1 MNICVDIGNS
11 SAKLGIFDNNQLVE
25 VHPQVAERSITK
37 LLKTHR
43 PDRVIVSSV
52 RKRVGKIVD
61 QSKNNAKT
69 LVLGHK
75 TPLPIKSTYRTIE
88 TLGVDRIAA
97 AVGANYL
104 YPNQNCLII
113 DAGTCITYDVV
124 DTFGTHHGGGIS
136 PGLEMRLK
144 SMHKFT
150 SKLPVVALK
159 GTSELIGKT
168 TAECMRS
175 GTIWGAIAELEG
187 IIARYRLFYDNL
199 TTIICGGDA
208 FFFESKL
215 KDHIFANPNLVLI
228 GLNQILRFN
237 LND

>member
-11 SAKLGIFDNNQLVE
+11 SAKLGIFDNNQLVD
-25 VHPQVAERSITK
+25 VHLKVADRGIAK
-37 LLKTHR
+37 FLKTHR
-43 PDRVIVSSV
+43 PDGVIISSV
-52 RKRVGKIVD
+52 RKGVGKIVN
-61 QSKNNAKT
+61 QSKQIAET
-69 LVLGHK
+69 LVLGHQ
-75 TPLPIKSTYRTIE
+75 TPLPVKSTYQSIE

-97 AVGANYL
+97 TVGANFL

-113 DAGTCITYDVV
+113 DVGTCITYDVV
-124 DTFGTHHGGGIS
+124 DVLGIHHGGGIS

-159 GTSELIGKT
+159 GTPELVGKT

-175 GTIWGAIAELEG
+175 GALWGVIAELEG
-187 IIARYRLFYDNL
+187 IIARYNQFYDNL
-199 TTIICGGDA
+199 TIIICGRDA
-208 FFFESKL
+208 FFFESKI